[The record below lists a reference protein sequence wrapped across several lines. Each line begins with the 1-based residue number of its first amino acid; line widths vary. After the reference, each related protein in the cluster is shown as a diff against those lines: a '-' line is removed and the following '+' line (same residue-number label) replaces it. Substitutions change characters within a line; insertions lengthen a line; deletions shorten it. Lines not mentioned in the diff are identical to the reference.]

1 MDIVHIEHQ
10 TAPRLEQDIHNFF
23 TQVRFGSS
31 TPPMTHDEN
40 IQIIIEQ
47 TAQVLL
53 EYFKEWNS
61 MVYFCRESN
70 CSFWITQFGK
80 AYFTVLQQIDSRQY
94 YFRPTAKHTEKW
106 FTESIL
112 AKLRKLFATTGFYE
126 SLNQSN
132 EQYEKRV
139 DQLRERYSEASKLSV
154 DAPDLKFYLSYSI
167 GSEYLQ
173 SVDEVIRSFRAF
185 EKKLAYLPW
194 FRAQVIF
201 SYYHLIRDST
211 RNCYVIRFYLTF
223 QKAFYSDDF
232 DYSVDLLRLWQD
244 ATYGM
249 GILLEIPDEETQKLN
264 GNPFGFNPDGLFNFP
279 EPKNA
284 LDDLGDLPDTA
295 TSIREQM
302 NKICITTRSFKI
314 FNGKK
319 W

>member
-1 MDIVHIEHQ
+1 M
-10 TAPRLEQDIHNFF
+10 
-23 TQVRFGSS
+23 
-31 TPPMTHDEN
+31 
-40 IQIIIEQ
+40 
-47 TAQVLL
+47 
-53 EYFKEWNS
+53 
-61 MVYFCRESN
+61 
-70 CSFWITQFGK
+70 
-80 AYFTVLQQIDSRQY
+80 
-94 YFRPTAKHTEKW
+94 
-106 FTESIL
+106 
-112 AKLRKLFATTGFYE
+112 
-126 SLNQSN
+126 
-132 EQYEKRV
+132 
-139 DQLRERYSEASKLSV
+139 
-154 DAPDLKFYLSYSI
+154 
-167 GSEYLQ
+167 
-173 SVDEVIRSFRAF
+173 IRSFLAF

-279 EPKNA
+279 EPKNP